1 MPFENFTHGRIIIH
15 EVFKR
20 DDDRRIVDPRY
31 STGLVTLDRKAASA
45 FRSRLVTT
53 LGDASS
59 CVEMSIA
66 ADSADSMFNL
76 AKTLMDAD
84 KPFFIRQSC
93 KVADKLASA
102 QKTRLIPGGVL
113 VVFTG
118 TVGSP
123 EKRMLGVIKA
133 EPHDGFVRETKGD
146 GSPGLR
152 FLEDLFLTPVTRLYK
167 IGIFIESVP
176 GAATPERP
184 SAGHCAFVYDELMT
198 STNRQKAAQ
207 YFYETF
213 LGCAFPDSGARMTR
227 LFYNYTKDFIGM
239 LNVPEERKTDLYTA
253 LRTYLKTDRRPVVE
267 VAGFATAYFPAGVR
281 EDYET
286 FMTAR
291 EFPIHAVQKD
301 LANLGNTLRTRR
313 VVFSKNIKLTA
324 PADTFEEMVRIE
336 TIDGT
341 RGPDRVPAKWTRIT
355 VKDHIRSQE

>member
-15 EVFKR
+15 EVFRR
-20 DDDRRIVDPRY
+20 DDDRRIVDRRY
-31 STGLVTLDRKAASA
+31 GSGLVTLDRKAASA
-45 FRSRLVTT
+45 FQNRLVTT

-66 ADSADSMFNL
+66 ADSTDSMFQL

-84 KPFFIRQSC
+84 KPLFIRESR

-102 QKTRLIPGGVL
+102 QTTRLIPGGVL

-123 EKRMLGVIKA
+123 KKRMLGVIKA
-133 EPHDGFVRETKGD
+133 EPHDGFVRETKSD

-167 IGIFIESVP
+167 IGVFIESDP
-176 GAATPERP
+176 DAATPERP
-184 SAGHCAFVYDELMT
+184 SAGHRAFVYDELMT

-207 YFYETF
+207 YFYESF
-213 LGCAFPDSGARMTR
+213 LGCEFPDSGARMTR
-227 LFYNYTKDFIGM
+227 LFYNYTKDFIAF
-239 LNVPEERKTDLYTA
+239 LDVPEEKKTDLYTA
-253 LRTYLKTDRRPVVE
+253 LRTYLKTDTRPVVE
-267 VAGFATAYFPAGVR
+267 VAGFASAYFPEVR
-281 EDYET
+281 QDYET
-286 FMTAR
+286 FMAAR
-291 EFPIHAVQKD
+291 EFPLHAVPKD
-301 LANLGNTLRTRR
+301 LADLGNALRTRR
-313 VVFSKNIKLTA
+313 VLFSKNIKLTA

-336 TIDGT
+336 TIAGT
-341 RGPDRVPAKWTRIT
+341 RGPDRAPAKWTKIT

>member
-1 MPFENFTHGRIIIH
+1 MPFENFTHKRVIIH
-15 EVFKR
+15 EVFR
-20 DDDRRIVDPRY
+20 RNDDRRIVDPRY
-31 STGLVTLDRKAASA
+31 SNGLVTLERDAASA
-45 FRSRLVTT
+45 FRSRLATT

-66 ADSADSMFNL
+66 AESADSMFQL

-84 KPFFIRQSC
+84 KPLFIRHSR
-93 KVADKLASA
+93 KVAEKLASA
-102 QKTRLIPGGVL
+102 QTTRLIPGGVL

-133 EPHDGFVRETKGD
+133 EPHDGFVRETKSD

-167 IGIFIESVP
+167 IGIFIESDP
-176 GAATPERP
+176 DAATPERP
-184 SAGHCAFVYDELMT
+184 SAGHRAFVYDELMT
-198 STNRQKAAQ
+198 TSNRQKAAQ

-213 LGCAFPDSGARMTR
+213 LGCTFPDSGARLTQ
-227 LFYNYTKDFIGM
+227 LFFNHTKDFIGF
-239 LNVPEERKTDLYTA
+239 LDVPEEQKTDLYTA

-267 VAGFATAYFPAGVR
+267 VAGFATAYFPLEVR
-281 EDYET
+281 RDYET

-291 EFPIHAVQKD
+291 EFPMHAVQKD
-301 LANLGNTLRTRR
+301 LADLGNALRTRR
-313 VVFSKNIKLTA
+313 VVFSRNIKLTA
-324 PADTFEEMVRIE
+324 PADTFEEMIRIE
-336 TIDGT
+336 TINGS
-341 RGPDRVPAKWTRIT
+341 RGSNREPAKWTRIT